1 MRGDAFVESRT
12 SAARARVNVCF
23 IAVVT
28 LFNLKDEM
36 CAGLDKKV
44 DSVTD
49 LRFILLQ
56 PNRRIYNYPQVDSN
70 PSISGGDSILSHA

>member
-23 IAVVT
+23 IVVVM
-28 LFNLKDEM
+28 LFDLKDEL
-36 CAGLDKKV
+36 CAGLDRKV
-44 DSVTD
+44 DLVAD

-56 PNRRIYNYPQVDSN
+56 PNRRIYNDPQVDSN
-70 PSISGGDSILSHA
+70 PSMSDGDSILSHA